1 MVTLDPGIHNPEDA
15 PWWRF
20 TCEGYD
26 PVIRQWM
33 GEAANLFAA
42 QLASRNAGGEVLSV
56 FCAFTSSDGMTGT
69 YQVKL
74 SEHSR
79 EYILTITRDPDHPIT
94 REDLPNERE

>member
-1 MVTLDPGIHNPEDA
+1 MTTIEPGIHAPSQA

-20 TCEGYD
+20 TCDGYD

-33 GEAANLFAA
+33 GEAADIFAA

-56 FCAFTSSDGMTGT
+56 FCAFTSLDGMRGT
-69 YQVKL
+69 YQVRL

-79 EYILTITRDPDHPIT
+79 EYILAITRDPQHPIT
-94 REDLPNERE
+94 QEDITHA